1 MPEGGSAVIFSA
13 AREQDELMRK
23 MSEALFEGKHAAGR
37 SADGK
42 TFSCRVKD

>member
-1 MPEGGSAVIFSA
+1 
-13 AREQDELMRK
+13 MRK

-37 SADGK
+37 SADGE